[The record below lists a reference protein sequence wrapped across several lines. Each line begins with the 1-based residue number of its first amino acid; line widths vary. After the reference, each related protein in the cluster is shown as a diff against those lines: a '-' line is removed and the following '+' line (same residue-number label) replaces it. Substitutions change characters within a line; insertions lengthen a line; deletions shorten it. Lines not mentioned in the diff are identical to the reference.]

1 VDDDEPGDSD
11 LLRRIG
17 QGDERALSNAFD
29 RHATTVARYAWALAP
44 SSMDVEEIVQDTFLT
59 LWRRGADIALLDR
72 SLLPW
77 LLVTCR
83 NVAANAR
90 RKHAR
95 SAADELPEEWM
106 PAHMSLVRAD
116 EARESAREELRWVLD
131 AIERLDA
138 VDRRV
143 CELCL
148 LEGLPYA
155 QVAAELGLS
164 VGAVK
169 QRVSRNRTRLRK
181 AVTVDEN

>member
-1 VDDDEPGDSD
+1 MDEDEPGDAE
-11 LLRRIG
+11 LLSRLAR
-17 QGDERALSNAFD
+17 GDERALSAVFD
-29 RHATTVARYAWALAP
+29 RHANTVARYAWALASTP
-44 SSMDVEEIVQDTFLT
+44 MDVEEIVQDAFMV
-59 LWRRGADIALLDR
+59 LWRRAQDIRMHDR

-90 RKHAR
+90 RKQAR
-95 SAADELPEEWM
+95 SAADALPDEWM
-106 PAHMSLVRAD
+106 PAHASLVRED
-116 EARESAREELRWVLD
+116 QARESAREELRWVLD
-131 AIERLDA
+131 AIERLDP

-148 LEGLPYA
+148 LDGLPYA
-155 QVAAELGLS
+155 QAAAELGLS

-169 QRVSRNRTRLRK
+169 QRVSRSRMRLRK